1 MVLLNNINNILW
13 NLHSYTEVMDH
24 TDNEV
29 LKMMLGDAEVL
40 TDADRLEASMGQTI
54 HRRKTINCGVVD
66 PSVVADFDRI
76 PLQYLG
82 FCAWTFVE
90 GRGALIP
97 ANQNMGVL
105 RWNGNY
111 YAFSS
116 PDAAYQFDQD
126 PEKGGTMV
134 ILQYVDLRSQSD
146 AEMQSFQ
153 VLRENNHPLED
164 LTRKR
169 QILGQVM
176 QETLLQSQLDTDPRH
191 PSVPILHILCH
202 TDGYIKAAANLARV
216 HPELINLLQLHEQ
229 MVASRSLGEYRTAQ
243 LSELESVWPAPQTLF
258 KYVLF
263 RLPPRL
269 PEPLMKRDIEMQT
282 ELHPIPSYID
292 PNYTWNEWELKRK
305 AIQLANICKSKTHST
320 QTNNSHKRASI
331 GVQAQQPKDVG
342 CQTKR
347 DIRNTCQQHG
357 LDEVGDWRWM
367 KQDFVVLAGVSGG
380 SQKGAAFSERVISIA
395 LRTCHK
401 LMRC

>member
-1 MVLLNNINNILW
+1 MLITGRQQEVYLRKLLSEVELSRCSLDELLVRLKKRLLQIHDTVRFRTAIPTIQV
-13 NLHSYTEVMDH
+13 YVMDH

-126 PEKGGTMV
+126 PEKSCRK
-134 ILQYVDLRSQSD
+134 LFS
-146 AEMQSFQ
+146 
-153 VLRENNHPLED
+153 NHNSTQ
-164 LTRKR
+164 TRVTRPSPAK
-169 QILGQVM
+169 LG
-176 QETLLQSQLDTDPRH
+176 H
-191 PSVPILHILCH
+191 PILHILCH

-229 MVASRSLGEYRTAQ
+229 MVASRSLGE
-243 LSELESVWPAPQTLF
+243 
-258 KYVLF
+258 
-263 RLPPRL
+263 
-269 PEPLMKRDIEMQT
+269 
-282 ELHPIPSYID
+282 
-292 PNYTWNEWELKRK
+292 
-305 AIQLANICKSKTHST
+305 
-320 QTNNSHKRASI
+320 
-331 GVQAQQPKDVG
+331 
-342 CQTKR
+342 
-347 DIRNTCQQHG
+347 
-357 LDEVGDWRWM
+357 
-367 KQDFVVLAGVSGG
+367 
-380 SQKGAAFSERVISIA
+380 
-395 LRTCHK
+395 
-401 LMRC
+401 